1 MSVVV
6 DSSAVL
12 ALLLGEPGA
21 DAVAE
26 LIRDAEM
33 SIVNLCEVMT
43 KTVEAGGD
51 AAEVNEIMLS
61 YGTRIRAFREAH
73 AIEAARLRPLTMHLG
88 LSLGDRACLAQGT
101 LSDLPILTAD
111 RRMAEAQVELEI
123 RLIR

>member
-88 LSLGDRACLAQGT
+88 LSLGDRACLAQGR